1 MLLSFLSEALDQSS
15 VPLVLAGT
23 PVLFVV
29 EYAVVTL
36 FAVGCHRILLV
47 PGESVATVI
56 RSGWK
61 KRHWKFLWLS
71 IIFAVAMALIL
82 LSFLFVVFIIE
93 TLFVVL
99 IGTLIGGAVADD
111 FGLFEHFTDT
121 TLFLIP
127 VLTFCAA
134 YVMATW
140 ALRFPV
146 TALDHPI
153 EDDQLDRLAVGHRL
167 NHALALSIS
176 QFLLPAVPVTGDLLG
191 SVIGSEAI
199 YAVLAAEAAHFWL
212 ICLSVGLGVSVLSS
226 YYDLLVRHADL
237 PINGSPETA

>member
-1 MLLSFLSEALDQSS
+1 MLLSFLSDALDRSS
-15 VPLVLAGT
+15 VPLFLAGT

-71 IIFAVAMALIL
+71 IVFAISMTLIL
-82 LSFLFVVFIIE
+82 ILFWFL
-93 TLFVVL
+93 VL
-99 IGTLIGGAVADD
+99 IGTLIVGAAADD
-111 FGLFEHFTDT
+111 FDLVGNFINKS
-121 TLFLIP
+121 LFLIP
-127 VLTFCAA
+127 VMTFCAA
-134 YVMATW
+134 YMMATW

-153 EDDQLDRLAVGHRL
+153 ENDQLDKLAVGHRL
-167 NHALALSIS
+167 NLALALSIS
-176 QFLLPAVPVTGDLLG
+176 QFLLPAVPVTETLLG
-191 SVIGSEAI
+191 SVIGSEVI
-199 YAVLAAEAAHFWL
+199 YVVLAAETAHFWL

-226 YYDLLVRHADL
+226 YYDLLVRRADL
-237 PINGSPETA
+237 PISGSPETA

>member
-15 VPLVLAGT
+15 VALLLTGT

-61 KRHWKFLWLS
+61 KRHWEFLWLS
-71 IIFAVAMALIL
+71 IVFAMSMTLIVIL
-82 LSFLFVVFIIE
+82 FLF
-93 TLFVVL
+93 LVL
-99 IGTLIGGAVADD
+99 IGTLIAGAAADD
-111 FGLFEHFTDT
+111 FDLVGHFIDK
-121 TLFLIP
+121 TLFLVP
-127 VLTFCAA
+127 VLALFLVPVLMFFAA

-153 EDDQLDRLAVGHRL
+153 EDDQLDKLAVGHRL
-167 NHALALSIS
+167 NLALALSIS
-176 QFLLPAVPVTGDLLG
+176 QFLLPAVRFTETLFG
-191 SVIGSEAI
+191 SVIGSEVI
-199 YAVLAAEAAHFWL
+199 YVVLAAETAHFWL

-237 PINGSPETA
+237 PISGSPETA